1 MCIRDRRGFSAAEG
15 SIRQARHLLD
25 LAHDMRTNEETTKQN
40 LQALSLQRASLE
52 SLLDTL
58 AEQRRELCLSM
69 GLDPEAQL
77 ADLEA
82 IIERKNTERA
92 KTSELIQETN
102 LQFGQIS
109 SCLLYT
115 SSRRSS

>member
-1 MCIRDRRGFSAAEG
+1 
-15 SIRQARHLLD
+15 
-25 LAHDMRTNEETTKQN
+25 MRTNEETTKQN

-52 SLLDTL
+52 SLLGTL

-109 SCLLYT
+109 SELSHARHATT
-115 SSRRSS
+115 SMRRSSARRSWMHA

>member
-1 MCIRDRRGFSAAEG
+1 
-15 SIRQARHLLD
+15 
-25 LAHDMRTNEETTKQN
+25 MRTNEETTKQN

-52 SLLDTL
+52 SLLGTL

-109 SCLLYT
+109 SELSHAMPPL
-115 SSRRSS
+115 SMRRSSARRSWMHA

>member
-1 MCIRDRRGFSAAEG
+1 MSFASAIWPTIRIAPKWFLDQRGFSAAEG

-52 SLLDTL
+52 SLLGTV

-82 IIERKNTERA
+82 IIER
-92 KTSELIQETN
+92 QE
-102 LQFGQIS
+102 
-109 SCLLYT
+109 Y
-115 SSRRSS
+115 